1 MSKRLGHGSNSV
13 SAVYQDASPSH
24 VDMDYGK
31 NP

>member
-1 MSKRLGHGSNSV
+1 MSKRLGHNSNGVSV
-13 SAVYQDASPSH
+13 VSQASPLSH